1 MKDLSDTEITSAGT
15 GRQGGISGRVTM
27 HPDDFAGLLAWT
39 TAKRFHEPGPE
50 KSPARNSPF
59 ISG

>member
-1 MKDLSDTEITSAGT
+1 MKNLSEPEITST
-15 GRQGGISGRVTM
+15 GIRQPCDISERVPM

-39 TAKRFHEPGPE
+39 TAKRFHETGPE
-50 KSPARNSPF
+50 KSPVRNSPF

>member
-1 MKDLSDTEITSAGT
+1 MKNISDTETTSAGI
-15 GRQGGISGRVTM
+15 RQPGGISGKLPM

-50 KSPARNSPF
+50 KPHVRNNLF